1 MSGSLLGPVTLKHI
15 ARHTGLSIMTVSR
28 VVRGRPDVS
37 PASRRRVLAA
47 VRRLGYIPNPAAQL
61 LASRTAPS
69 AGGERIIG
77 AILSPEV
84 VTSHSYFAG
93 IIQGIA
99 DEARR
104 FDCHLLLGYGMGEA
118 TPPSEYPR
126 MIREMMTRWLI
137 LVGKLPPRLVRQ
149 LHANG
154 FSLVLVDMRP
164 PIRDADAVVCDDA
177 QGAYEATR
185 HLIKLGHR
193 RIALIRGPARHPF
206 SQALT
211 SGYRRALHEA
221 GIPVKDD
228 LVVESPLRPEGGHE
242 ATEILLKG
250 PGRPTAIFT
259 NDDMAIGAMRA
270 IHERGLRVPDDLA
283 LVGYDDIEYAAH
295 TTPSLTTVAVPKEEM
310 GRLAVRRAI
319 AQMEQADQHVFST
332 TVVSH
337 TLLIRSSCGA
347 GTGSRAGART
357 GPGAGSRLAAAGS
370 PRGNRT
376 SRRSRRTGRSHP

>member
-1 MSGSLLGPVTLKHI
+1 MPKSVPASVTLKHI
-15 ARHTGLSIMTVSR
+15 AHHTGLSIMTVSR

-37 PASRRRVLAA
+37 PASRRKVLAA
-47 VRRLGYIPNPAAQL
+47 VQRLGYIPNPAAQL
-61 LASRTAPS
+61 LVTRAAP
-69 AGGERIIG
+69 ATEDRRIIG
-77 AILSPEV
+77 TIFSREV

-104 FDCHLLLGYGMGEA
+104 SDCHLLFGYGLGDA
-118 TPPSEYPR
+118 NQPLEYPK

-137 LVGKLPPRLVRQ
+137 LVGKVPPRLVRQ
-149 LHANG
+149 LHGNG

-164 PIRDADAVVCDDA
+164 PIRDVDAVVCDDA

-211 SGYRRALHEA
+211 SGYRRALHES
-221 GIPVKDD
+221 GVPVRDRF
-228 LVVESPLRPEGGHE
+228 VVETPLRPEGGYGAAE
-242 ATEILLKG
+242 SLLKG
-250 PGRPTAIFT
+250 RGRPTAIFT
-259 NDDMAIGAMRA
+259 NDDVAIGALGA
-270 IHERGLRVPDDLA
+270 IHDCGLAVPEDIA
-283 LVGYDDIEYAAH
+283 VVGYDDIEYAAH
-295 TTPSLTTVAVPKEEM
+295 TTPPLTTVAVPKEEM
-310 GRLAVRRAI
+310 GRLAVRQAI
-319 AQMEQADQHVFST
+319 AQMEQGERHVSST

-347 GTGSRAGART
+347 GGFGVGG
-357 GPGAGSRLAAAGS
+357 GPGARPL
-370 PRGNRT
+370 
-376 SRRSRRTGRSHP
+376 RRFARAGRSQP

>member
-1 MSGSLLGPVTLKHI
+1 VRAPVTLRHI
-15 ARHTGLSIMTVSR
+15 AQHTGLSIMTVSR

-37 PASRRRVLAA
+37 PVSRRKVLAA

-61 LASRTAPS
+61 LASRAAP
-69 AGGERIIG
+69 GPRDDRIIG
-77 AILSPEV
+77 TILSPEV

-104 FDCHLLLGYGMGEA
+104 FDCHLLLGHGWGDA
-118 TPPSEYPR
+118 TQASDSPK

-137 LVGKLPPRLVRQ
+137 LVGKVPPRLVRQ
-149 LHANG
+149 LHGNG

-177 QGAYEATR
+177 QGAYEAAR

-221 GIPVKDD
+221 GIPLGDR
-228 LVVESPLRPEGGHE
+228 LVVETPLHPEGGYA

-259 NDDMAIGAMRA
+259 NDDVAIGALRA
-270 IHERGLRVPDDLA
+270 IHDRGLAVPADIA

-295 TTPSLTTVAVPKEEM
+295 TTPPLTTVAVPKEEM

-319 AQMEQADQHVFST
+319 AQIEQGDRHVFST
-332 TVVSH
+332 TVVFH

-347 GTGSRAGART
+347 GV
-357 GPGAGSRLAAAGS
+357 GPRR
-370 PRGNRT
+370 RG
-376 SRRSRRTGRSHP
+376 RRTGGSES

>member
-1 MSGSLLGPVTLKHI
+1 MPKPVRTSVTLRDL

-37 PASRRRVLAA
+37 AASRRRVLSA

-61 LASRTAPS
+61 LVTRTAP
-69 AGGERIIG
+69 GPRDHRIIG
-77 AILSPEV
+77 TIFSREV

-104 FDCHLLLGYGMGEA
+104 SDCHLLLGYGLGDA
-118 TPPSEYPR
+118 TQPSDYPR
-126 MIREMMTRWLI
+126 MLRDMMTRWLI
-137 LVGKLPPRLVRQ
+137 LVGKVAPRLVRQ
-149 LHANG
+149 LHGTG

-164 PIRDADAVVCDDA
+164 SIRGVDAVVCDDA
-177 QGAYEATR
+177 QAAYEATR

-193 RIALIRGPARHPF
+193 RIGLIRGPARHPF
-206 SQALT
+206 SRALT
-211 SGYRRALHEA
+211 SGYRRALLEA
-221 GIPVKDD
+221 GIPERDS
-228 LVVESPLRPEGGHE
+228 LVVEAPFRPEGGYE
-242 ATEILLKG
+242 AAEMLLKLA
-250 PGRPTAIFT
+250 GRPTAIFT
-259 NDDMAIGAMRA
+259 NDDMAIGALRA
-270 IHERGLRVPDDLA
+270 AHDHGLVVPDDMA

-295 TTPSLTTVAVPKEEM
+295 TTPPLTTVAVPKQEM

-319 AQMEQADQHVFST
+319 AQIEQGERHVFST

-347 GTGSRAGART
+347 HMGTQVGT
-357 GPGAGSRLAAAGS
+357 QVGAGSS
-370 PRGNRT
+370 VVPQPHST
-376 SRRSRRTGRSHP
+376 RRSQS

>member
-1 MSGSLLGPVTLKHI
+1 MPRPVRAPVTLKHI

-37 PASRRRVLAA
+37 PGSRQKVLAA

-61 LASRTAPS
+61 LASRA
-69 AGGERIIG
+69 ALGARGERIIG
-77 AILSPEV
+77 TILGPEV

-104 FDCHLLLGYGMGEA
+104 FDCPLLLGYGMGEA

-137 LVGKLPPRLVRQ
+137 LVGKVPPRLVRQ

-154 FSLVLVDMRP
+154 FSLVLVDMRS

-177 QGAYEATR
+177 LGAYEATR

-193 RIALIRGPARHPF
+193 RIALIRGPIRHPF

-211 SGYRRALHEA
+211 SGYRRALHEG
-221 GIPVKDD
+221 GIPVRDD
-228 LVVESPLRPEGGHE
+228 LMVEAPLRPEGGHE
-242 ATEILLKG
+242 ATETLLKG
-250 PGRPTAIFT
+250 SGRPSAIFT

-270 IHERGLRVPDDLA
+270 IHERGLCVPDDVA

-295 TTPSLTTVAVPKEEM
+295 TTPPLTTVAVPKDEL

-319 AQMEQADQHVFST
+319 AQMEQGKQHVFST

-337 TLLIRSSCGA
+337 TLLIRSSCGTGTRVGVHVGA
-347 GTGSRAGART
+347 KLGAGGGTGDGASGVHAR
-357 GPGAGSRLAAAGS
+357 RL
-370 PRGNRT
+370 RH
-376 SRRSRRTGRSHP
+376 RSARSHL

>member
-1 MSGSLLGPVTLKHI
+1 MPKPVRTSVTLRDI
-15 ARHTGLSIMTVSR
+15 ARYTGLSMMTVSR

-37 PASRRRVLAA
+37 PASRQKVLAA

-61 LASRTAPS
+61 LVTRQTPGPKDDRIVGTIFSR
-69 AGGERIIG
+69 
-77 AILSPEV
+77 EV

-104 FDCHLLLGYGMGEA
+104 SDCHLLLGYGMGDIA
-118 TPPSEYPR
+118 QPAEYPK

-137 LVGKLPPRLVRQ
+137 LVGKVPPRLVRQ
-149 LHANG
+149 LHGNG

-164 PIRDADAVVCDDA
+164 PIRGVDAVVCDDTQA
-177 QGAYEATR
+177 AYEATR
-185 HLIKLGHR
+185 HLVKLGHR
-193 RIALIRGPARHPF
+193 RIGLIRGPARHAF
-206 SQALT
+206 SQALM
-211 SGYRRALHEA
+211 SGYRRALQEA
-221 GIPVKDD
+221 GIPARDT
-228 LVVESPLRPEGGHE
+228 LVVEAAFRPEGGYE
-242 ATEILLKG
+242 AAEALLKG
-250 PGRPTAIFT
+250 AHRPTAIFT

-270 IHERGLRVPDDLA
+270 IHDHGLSVPDDVA

-295 TTPSLTTVAVPKEEM
+295 TTPPLTTIAVPKQEM

-319 AQMEQADQHVFST
+319 AQMEQGEQHVFST

-347 GTGSRAGART
+347 GADVGTGVSAHVLRRPHQA
-357 GPGAGSRLAAAGS
+357 
-370 PRGNRT
+370 
-376 SRRSRRTGRSHP
+376 RRSQP